1 MRRRENHLTENW
13 HGFINNAEQNRPK
26 KIFLLA
32 VSNFSPSFFWT
43 HFSQAFVN
51 SKSQNQLWQVYQWLP
66 LICCYLLSS
75 PVRKNREGGGRLGQ
89 GSPRQRNSLAK
100 SGPDQW
106 GFLNRGHQW
115 KSPVTHR
122 DGLVLLLLPG
132 LVTARSSLS
141 TTPEVG
147 SGRSSNQ
154 GYSQTKPTR
163 WIPKMRVL
171 MATIPADT
179 ILSWE

>member
-1 MRRRENHLTENW
+1 MLNKIDL
-13 HGFINNAEQNRPK
+13 K
-26 KIFLLA
+26 KSFSLLSPIFLLVSSEPISVRLLWTASHRISFDKFINDSHWYA
-32 VSNFSPSFFWT
+32 V
-43 HFSQAFVN
+43 
-51 SKSQNQLWQVYQWLP
+51 
-66 LICCYLLSS
+66 ICCQAQSERTERVEEGW
-75 PVRKNREGGGRLGQ
+75 VRAV
-89 GSPRQRNSLAK
+89 PDRNSLAK

-147 SGRSSNQ
+147 SGHSSNQ

-179 ILSWE
+179 IPSWE